1 MRIHQWEGGS
11 IVIESYLV
19 PFCRLVAGFA
29 VLSILSIMLIL
40 RGMAGIAILRRILI
54 IPINM
59 TGLAGNR
66 CMRAGQGECCCAVV
80 IEHITPLCRL
90 VT

>member
-1 MRIHQWEGGS
+1 MGIHQWEGGS
-11 IVIESYLV
+11 IVIEGYLI
-19 PFCRLVAGFA
+19 PLRRLVAGFA

-54 IPINM
+54 VSIDM
-59 TGLAGNR
+59 TGLADNR